1 MSRKKKKMLEEQ
13 RRMEELNQQ
22 QGQAYGN
29 WGVNPFGQVDIQKL
43 PYYNGNFRAIQLPP
57 IIQPVAII
65 PTIDQIRESVAPAP
79 TKEEEPAFV
88 ESEFDDFEDWC
99 D

>member
-29 WGVNPFGQVDIQKL
+29 WGANPFGQVDIQKL

-65 PTIDQIRESVAPAP
+65 PTIDQIRESVAPTP
-79 TKEEEPAFV
+79 EKEEPAFV